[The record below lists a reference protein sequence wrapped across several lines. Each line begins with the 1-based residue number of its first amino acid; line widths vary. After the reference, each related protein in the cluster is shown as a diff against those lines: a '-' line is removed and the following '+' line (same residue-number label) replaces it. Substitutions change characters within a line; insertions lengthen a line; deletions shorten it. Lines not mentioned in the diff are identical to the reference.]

1 LLEKELKY
9 ELSKA
14 DYLKL
19 VRALRPKRR
28 EKLKLVNYYFDDSE
42 LRLRKKRY
50 ALRIRIINNRKV
62 LFTLKYPAKTPRS
75 SPTALKIR
83 IEHEVEIPL
92 KDARQL
98 LGQNMKILEIDA
110 EPIRI
115 LRRKFT
121 KEILTKV
128 KPLGLVETDRTVVPM
143 PKKLE
148 LEIDSCRMFNKK
160 FYELEIETNA
170 PKRADRQ
177 VRELL
182 ADHGIPYQPLTR
194 SKFGRFIEEW
204 KRRNR

>member
-1 LLEKELKY
+1 
-9 ELSKA
+9 
-14 DYLKL
+14 
-19 VRALRPKRR
+19 VRALRSKRKA
-28 EKLKLVNYYFDDSE
+28 KLKLVNYYFDDSE

-50 ALRIRIINNRKV
+50 ALRIRIIDNKKV
-62 LFTLKYPAKTPRS
+62 LFTLKYPAKMPRT

-92 KDARQL
+92 KDAKQL
-98 LGQNMKILEIDA
+98 LGQSMKILEIDA

-115 LRRKFT
+115 LKRKFAR
-121 KEILTKV
+121 EILSRV
-128 KPLGLVETDRTVVPM
+128 KPLGLVQTQRTVVPM
-143 PKKLE
+143 QNKLE
-148 LEIDSCRMFNKK
+148 LEIDSCKMFNKK

-177 VRELL
+177 IRELL
-182 ADHGIPYQPLTR
+182 ALYDIPCLPLTR